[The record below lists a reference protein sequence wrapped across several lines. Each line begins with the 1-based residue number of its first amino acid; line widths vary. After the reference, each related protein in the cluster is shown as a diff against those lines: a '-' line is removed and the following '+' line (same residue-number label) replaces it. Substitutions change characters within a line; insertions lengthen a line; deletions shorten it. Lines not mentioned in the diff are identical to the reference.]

1 MTGIIKFA
9 DLNYQIKDI
18 KKKIIKIIYS
28 SIDRSAFIGGEN
40 IGKFEKNF
48 KEIHNAKHCLGVAN
62 ATDALEIAIESLSLK
77 KNSEVLVPVT
87 TWISTA
93 EAVIRNN
100 LKVKFVDVDSKTFLI
115 SLKDIEKKINKNT
128 SAIIPVH
135 LYGQACDMDEIL
147 KISKKHKLKVIE
159 DCAQAHLAEYKSKKV
174 GTFGDI
180 SCFSFFPGKNLGA
193 MGDAGAILTNSK
205 KLFKRCKMIA
215 NHGGLKKN
223 SHLIIGR
230 NSRLDNLQ
238 AGILNIKLKELKKW
252 TQKRIENAKLYKNLL
267 KKNSNILLP
276 IVKNEHSK
284 HVYHLFVVKV
294 KNRKNLINFLNKN
307 KVQTNIH
314 YPKILSEVSAFKKL
328 HKKNITINAK
338 RNSTKI
344 LSLPIGEH
352 LSKIHIKK
360 ISNLINK
367 FYNHSG

>member
-1 MTGIIKFA
+1 MMIKFA
-9 DLNYQIKDI
+9 DLNFQIKSI
-18 KKKIIKIIYS
+18 KKDIIK
-28 SIDRSAFIGGEN
+28 SIHSTINNAAFVGGDN
-40 IGKFEKNF
+40 VKKFENNF
-48 KEIHNAKHCLGVAN
+48 KKIHQAKYCLGVAN
-62 ATDALEIAIESLSLK
+62 GTDALEIAIEALDLK
-77 KNSEVLVPVT
+77 KNSEVLVPVN

-100 LKVKFVDVDSKTFLI
+100 LKVKFVDIDEKTYLI
-115 SLKDIEKKINKNT
+115 STKDIKKKITKNT

-135 LYGQACDMDEIL
+135 LYGQPCDMDKIL
-147 KISKKHKLKVIE
+147 EISKKHKLKIIE
-159 DCAQAHLAEYKSKKV
+159 DCAQAHLAEYKKKKI

-193 MGDAGAILTNSK
+193 MGDGGALLTNSQR
-205 KLFKRCKMIA
+205 LYKRSKMIA

-238 AGILNIKLKELKKW
+238 AGILNIKLKQLKKW
-252 TQKRIENAKLYKNLL
+252 TYQRIKNAKLYENFL
-267 KKNSNILLP
+267 KKNRNISLP
-276 IVKNEHSK
+276 LVKNKYSR

-294 KNRKNLINFLNKN
+294 KKRNTLINFLNKN

-314 YPKILSEVSAFKKL
+314 YPKILSEVPAFKKL
-328 HKKNITINAK
+328 NKKNITLNAK
-338 RNSTKI
+338 KNSKKI